1 MVWIVTRF
9 VILLKEDAG
18 ILNHN
23 AYLKFKFYFLK
34 QELNMHSKFVFGK
47 T

>member
-18 ILNHN
+18 IIIEPSCLSEI
-23 AYLKFKFYFLK
+23 L
-34 QELNMHSKFVFGK
+34 VVVGK